1 MKGWDVR
8 VARGKK
14 SAQKKAELVRK
25 DTKNVFFEKNTNSKK
40 NPEKSR
46 QIGGF

>member
-1 MKGWDVR
+1 VR

-14 SAQKKAELVRK
+14 SAQKKADLVRK

-40 NPEKSR
+40 NLEKSR

>member
-1 MKGWDVR
+1 MR

-25 DTKNVFFEKNTNSKK
+25 DTKNVFFEKNTTSKK
-40 NPEKSR
+40 NLEKSR
-46 QIGGF
+46 QIGSFCIYMN

>member
-25 DTKNVFFEKNTNSKK
+25 DTKNVFFEKNANSKK
-40 NPEKSR
+40 NLEKSR